1 MKHRTFF
8 AMVVTAIAL
17 GCNAQ
22 NPAVKLA
29 PTARIEIF
37 SISGVSGDNTKE
49 TVNPYSGETIFL
61 VQPPIITNVDVD
73 TVATIRENM
82 RDENGNPIQG
92 DKALQINL
100 TPSGAAKLREV
111 SINQVG
117 KQLAFVVNGM
127 VFSTPTILAPIDTSL
142 VISGKEIDKILPTL
156 TGISAPQ

>member
-1 MKHRTFF
+1 MKSATLF
-8 AMVVTAIAL
+8 AIVLIATAL

-29 PTARIEIF
+29 PNARIEIF
-37 SISGVSGDNTKE
+37 SISGASADNTKE
-49 TVNPYSGETIFL
+49 TVNPYSGETIWL
-61 VQPPIITNVDVD
+61 VQPPIITNIDVD

-100 TPSGAAKLREV
+100 TPSGSAKLKEA
-111 SINQVG
+111 SKNLVG

-127 VFSTPTILAPIDTSL
+127 VFSTPTVTAPIDTSL
-142 VISGKEIDKILPTL
+142 VISGKEMDKILPTL
-156 TGISAPQ
+156 TGIPASQ